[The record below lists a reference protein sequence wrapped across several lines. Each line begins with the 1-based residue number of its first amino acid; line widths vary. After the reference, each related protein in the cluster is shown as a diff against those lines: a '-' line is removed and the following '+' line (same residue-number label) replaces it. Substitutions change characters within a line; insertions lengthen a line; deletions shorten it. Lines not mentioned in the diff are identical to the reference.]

1 MSTRSPKRDTIGS
14 NTLKVKSGT
23 SSSFT
28 LDLSSIVPAFGIS
41 NIAAITDVT
50 LNPTGDIIY
59 LVNTSGVIL
68 QYRLP
73 LPNGSIRDMVFE
85 KQSNTNILGGS
96 NAPVDSITFSEDGT
110 KLFATHSFA
119 GVGTVPNIRRY
130 SLGSPFDI
138 GTVSL
143 DAGHTLTLTSARNI
157 GFQFNTEV
165 PRQLKFTA
173 DGTTAFLLEAG
184 IPTGPLRGQV
194 LKLGLRTPWDLNT
207 AYNTFNKFLANDI
220 TALRFVDN
228 GNKMLVLNGTTDNLL
243 EYTLPNPYEHYN
255 ANLTANLQLK
265 KDLFDITPIGFDFSL
280 DGDKLYILDAVS
292 DSIIQY
298 ELSSPWQI
306 STGAINLENVPR
318 IRIATEETTPSG
330 LTFSDDGNYMYAVGY
345 NSDRLHQYSLS
356 EAWNPN
362 TATNIAALII
372 GSQDTTPYSLYYGN
386 SGYSIYLHGATGDD
400 VNQYNMTVPGDI
412 TTATFAGVGQP
423 STWGLTGLRTT
434 PATNT
439 IGMTFSPDGKTIY
452 ISQTDNAIRPY
463 NLARP
468 WDITSVYDFELR
480 FMQAA
485 SSNPRGLRWGNAGYN
500 LYYLVG
506 SAAANVIQYS
516 LPAPYVGGGVYEKHF
531 NPLPSPPSDTSGSGM
546 TLSEDG
552 SNLYIV
558 GVTYDNISQY
568 KLTTPWD
575 IGTAVYE
582 GNLNVLP
589 VTSNP
594 AGIRFNPEGNIAYV
608 ISDTTDRI
616 HQFALGIP
624 WMISTAS
631 NVAARIISATESVG
645 TDLYIANNGITLF
658 TIGDGVG
665 GVAEWA
671 MSTPWDITTAN
682 PVSGRTV
689 TTENTATTVDFRP
702 DGKVFVS
709 SGVDSDSTI
718 MLYMPNAWV
727 IPTAYDAFRD
737 PNLTRQFYSPRWSN
751 AGTTLFVVDR
761 SSGSQILQ
769 YKANVAYDIFSIDYV
784 NRADIPAFNPGN
796 FDSAINA
803 IDISKDNRYL
813 YILGEQEDTVRRF
826 EFLDPANPRVD
837 QLKMSIKALG
847 TGDFQNFTAGE
858 LTILPNGN
866 VLFALPSVTNSGYP
880 NRLRAGILDF
890 SMGDGNVWNMSN
902 VYSNV
907 MLNTTGSAGD
917 TAPIDIRFVD
927 NGLRAF
933 VLGTT
938 NDAAYQ
944 HDLSQPYNIATAR
957 RDTGNAIGFAGI
969 ISTAVTTIDVSNG
982 EWLFVGDTTSDSV
995 YRYKMPTAN
1004 SLSGLSSNNLSGLSI
1019 FDLNIYERESYLG
1032 ATPGVGHAGIDFNT
1046 DGTKMFYCSAGRLE
1060 TNQSGYDGNAF
1071 IFEFN
1076 LPQPYDVAGAVPSGN
1091 QIGTRTMN
1099 RAGRVTSIVFS
1110 RDGKTLYM
1118 VDNQTPAAPENGG
1131 TRLSQ
1136 IYFIDKNTLYSR

>member
-14 NTLKVKSGT
+14 NTLKVRSGT
-23 SSSFT
+23 ASSFS
-28 LDLSSIVPAFGIS
+28 LDLNSVVPASSTS
-41 NIAAITDVT
+41 NISGIYEVAV
-50 LNPTGDIIY
+50 NPEGDRIY
-59 LVNTSGVIL
+59 LVNSSSVIL
-68 QYRLP
+68 QYKLP
-73 LPNGSIRDMVFE
+73 NPNGSIRDMVLE
-85 KQSNTNILGGS
+85 KQSNTNVLGLSGS
-96 NAPVDSITFSEDGT
+96 IPDSLTFSEDGT
-110 KLFATHSFA
+110 KLFVTHTFA
-119 GVGTVPNIRRY
+119 GGGTVPDIRRY

-138 GTVSL
+138 GNISL
-143 DAGHTLTLTSARNI
+143 DGGANTINMTSARNS

-165 PRQLKFTA
+165 PRDLIFNKE
-173 DGTTAFLLEAG
+173 GTVAFLLESG
-184 IPTGPLRGQV
+184 IVTGPFRGQV
-194 LKLGLRTPWDLNT
+194 LKVNLRQPWDLTT
-207 AYNTFNKFLANDI
+207 AYNTFNKYLAQDI
-220 TALRFVDN
+220 NAMRFVDN
-228 GNKMLVLNGTTDNLL
+228 GNKMIVLNGTTDNLL

-265 KDLFDITPIGFDFSL
+265 KDLFDITPVGFDLSQ
-280 DGDKLYILDAVS
+280 DGSKLYILDVAT

-306 STGAINLENVPR
+306 STGAINLENAPS

-423 STWGLTGLRTT
+423 STWGATGSRTT

-439 IGMTFSPDGKTIY
+439 VGMTFSPDGKTIY

-594 AGIRFNPEGNIAYV
+594 DGIRFNPEGNLAYV
-608 ISDTTDRI
+608 ISSTTDRI
-616 HQFALGIP
+616 HQFELGIP

-658 TIGDGVG
+658 TIGDSVG

-689 TTENTATTVDFRP
+689 TTEGTATTVDFRP

-709 SGVDSDSTI
+709 SGVVSDSTI

-727 IPTAYDAFRD
+727 VPTAYDAFRD

-751 AGTTLFVVDR
+751 TGTTLFVVDR

-784 NRADIPAFNPGN
+784 NQADIPAFNPGN
-796 FDSAINA
+796 FDSVINA

-813 YILGEQEDTVRRF
+813 YILGEVEDSVRRF
-826 EFLDPANPRVD
+826 EFLDPINPRVD
-837 QLKMSIKALG
+837 QLKFPVKNLSNG
-847 TGDFQNFTAGE
+847 TTNFTEGGI
-858 LTILPNGN
+858 TVLPNGN
-866 VLFALPSVTNSGYP
+866 IMVIIPSVTGVFGPKSI
-880 NRLRAGILDF
+880 RAGVLDF
-890 SMGDGNVWNMSN
+890 NLGDGNVWTMTN
-902 VYSNV
+902 VYSNIYTA
-907 MLNTTGSAGD
+907 TTASSGD
-917 TAPIDIRFVD
+917 TAPSEIRFVD
-927 NGLRAF
+927 GGYRALI
-933 VLGTT
+933 LGTT
-938 NDAAYQ
+938 SDDVTQ

-957 RDTGNAIGFAGI
+957 RDTGNTLSLDGT
-969 ISTAVTTIDVSNG
+969 ISTLVSAIDVSHTG
-982 EWLFVGDTTSDSV
+982 EWLFAGDTTADSV
-995 YRYKMPTAN
+995 YRYTMRTAN
-1004 SLSGLSSNNLSGLSI
+1004 SLSGATSNNLSGLSI
-1019 FDLNIYERESYLG
+1019 FDLNIYETESYLG
-1032 ATPGVGHAGIDFNT
+1032 SSPTNGHAGIEFNE
-1046 DGTKMFYCSAGRLE
+1046 DGTKMFYCSAGRNV
-1060 TNQSGYDGNAF
+1060 TNESSLDGNAF

-1076 LPQPYDVAGAVPSGN
+1076 LPEPYDIGGATPSGN
-1091 QIGTRTMN
+1091 QLPTRFLN
-1099 RAGRVTSIVFS
+1099 RAGRISSIAFS
-1110 RDGKTLYM
+1110 RDGKTMYM
-1118 VDNQTPAAPENGG
+1118 VDNQTPGRDGG

-1136 IYFIDKNTLYSR
+1136 IYFIDKNTLYNR